1 MEHVLSIVN
10 DFFGNF
16 LAISNYLWAFPTQYG
31 WWNNIPILGQF
42 TLPVI
47 MLFSAGIIFT
57 KAPFCTLCQNQLPS
71 SARL

>member
-31 WWNNIPILGQF
+31 WWTSRNHVVFGGNHLYAAIKIRPNS
-42 TLPVI
+42 
-47 MLFSAGIIFT
+47 LFQ
-57 KAPFCTLCQNQLPS
+57 K
-71 SARL
+71 RH

>member
-57 KAPFCTLCQNQLPS
+57 LRSKFVQIRYFKKALKF
-71 SARL
+71 